1 MYLQQL
7 GKTPFLKKQK
17 PTPYDEAISL
27 IWYLENVFYQAAG
40 RILTTLKNQFPEV
53 VSENNAVI
61 KMGFWPGGDR
71 DGNPFVNVD
80 TTLKV
85 AEALRGA
92 IIKCYYLDVR
102 RLKRRL
108 TFKGVDVI
116 LADLEEKLYKNI
128 FIPEHKTRL
137 TDQEIISPLKEIR
150 EILIYQHN
158 SLFLSMVDNLINKVY
173 VFGLHF
179 ATLDIRQDK
188 LVHTRVL
195 STIAATEKML
205 PSDYDALDEA
215 GKIDALV
222 KVQGSCN
229 LDLYTDPLVKDT
241 LQTFSAIKEIQHFN
255 GSQGCNR
262 YIISQCNSAL
272 NVMEVFGLALMNGWT
287 LSQLNFDIVPL
298 FETVEDLQQAA
309 GVMKILYENK
319 IYRDHLARRG
329 SIQTIMVGF
338 SDGTKD
344 GGYLM
349 ANWGIYKAK
358 EELTTISK
366 EYGIDVVFFDGCGG
380 PSPARGG
387 GKTHKFYA
395 S

>member
-17 PTPYDEAISL
+17 PTPYDEAVSL
-27 IWYLENVFYQAAG
+27 IWYLENVFYHAAG

-53 VSENNAVI
+53 VSENNALI

-116 LADLEEKLYKNI
+116 LSNLEEKLYQNI

-179 ATLDIRQDK
+179 ATLDIRQDSS
-188 LVHTRVL
+188 VHAKVL
-195 STIAATEKML
+195 SAIATTEKIL
-205 PSDYDALDEA
+205 PAGFDELD
-215 GKIDALV
+215 D
-222 KVQGSCN
+222 
-229 LDLYTDPLVKDT
+229 
-241 LQTFSAIKEIQHFN
+241 QTK
-255 GSQGCNR
+255 NR
-262 YIISQCNSAL
+262 TRFL
-272 NVMEVFGLALMNGWT
+272 GLPEP
-287 LSQLNFDIVPL
+287 V
-298 FETVEDLQQAA
+298 
-309 GVMKILYENK
+309 
-319 IYRDHLARRG
+319 R
-329 SIQTIMVGF
+329 QTCMQ
-338 SDGTKD
+338 T
-344 GGYLM
+344 
-349 ANWGIYKAK
+349 
-358 EELTTISK
+358 
-366 EYGIDVVFFDGCGG
+366 
-380 PSPARGG
+380 R
-387 GKTHKFYA
+387 
-395 S
+395 